1 MTALTATATAAAATT
16 FETIRA
22 KTAALQEQIKALQA
36 EAAEQIKPLLQQFI
50 TDNPQVAKV
59 FWTQYT
65 PYFNDGDTCEFRLN
79 DIQFLFTGEEVD
91 EDDEGHYS
99 FGNAIRDGV
108 RGYRYD
114 HRGGKF
120 EPGSW
125 LPTLEVCSVET
136 QAACEALQTEL
147 NGLEDALKTL
157 FGDHV
162 KVIVTADGVEVE
174 EYDHD

>member
-1 MTALTATATAAAATT
+1 MTT
-16 FETIRA
+16 FESIRA

-50 TDNPQVAKV
+50 TDNPQVSKV

-79 DIQFLFTGEEVD
+79 DIQFLFGDDEAD
-91 EDDEGHYS
+91 EDDEGYYS
-99 FGNAIRDGV
+99 FGNAIENGQ

-114 HRGGKF
+114 GKF
-120 EPGSW
+120 EPSEW
-125 LPTLEVCSVET
+125 LPTLEQCSVET
-136 QAACEALQTEL
+136 QAACEALQEEL
-147 NGLEDALKTL
+147 SGLEDALKTL

-162 KVIVTADGVEVE
+162 KVIVTKDGVEVE

>member
-1 MTALTATATAAAATT
+1 MSKLTQVATAAGAAT

-36 EAAEQIKPLLQQFI
+36 EAAEQIKPLLMQFI
-50 TDNPQVAKV
+50 TDNPQVEKV
-59 FWTQYT
+59 QWTQYT

-79 DIQFLFTGEEVD
+79 EPYFFFVGEDED

-99 FGNAIRDGV
+99 FGNAIGNGV
-108 RGYRYD
+108 RGYRY
-114 HRGGKF
+114 RGEF
-120 EPGSW
+120 EAASY
-125 LPTLEVCSVET
+125 LPTLEVCSFET
-136 QAACEALQTEL
+136 QRACEALAKEL
-147 NGLEDALKTL
+147 SGLEDALKTL

-162 KVIVTADGVEVE
+162 KVIVTKDGVEVE